1 MTTLIP
7 KYDQG
12 STNAVN
18 RPFNQKLQE
27 TISVKD
33 FGAKGDGTTDDTTSI
48 QNAINYAAP
57 LGKTVFIPAG
67 VYSITALTLPQQN
80 GGIDIVGEARCD
92 SASLSTGAYKGSV
105 LISTQATGNIISADG
120 GSGSNNKGI
129 RISNLALKVSTSG
142 YAISIVNSAEQT
154 TLADLTILNINATG
168 GNGINLDTCFVGCLI
183 SNCLVQGVYNQPING
198 TFGVKVSSSVIAGG
212 YLFENSTFDFWG
224 TGLDIGGN
232 IYQMTVLNVGMEVC
246 YLGTNIHNGANVQ
259 LNNCHYEGNKIN
271 GIYVASSFVVQINEC
286 SFYADGTVPTTGFV
300 NAGIYIVGE
309 SAINS
314 NNVVVENCFFF
325 GVPSNSNAIY
335 VENSQYS
342 SGIIRN
348 NNIDNISTA
357 TSTTGIAVAGTN
369 PENWEVTTNFIYGG
383 ITTPYSPLFGF
394 KSFSP
399 SVGGIFGMVF
409 NSTQTTAS
417 NANNNSLFVNAAT
430 GKLSYKDSSGVVN
443 ALY

>member
-27 TISVKD
+27 RISVKD
-33 FGAKGDGTTDDTTSI
+33 FGATGNGTTDDTTFI

-57 LGKTVFIPAG
+57 IGKTVFIPAG
-67 VYSITALTLPQQN
+67 TYKITALTLPQQN

-92 SASLSTGAYKGSV
+92 SVSLSTGAYKGSV

-142 YAISIVNSAEQT
+142 YAISIVNCAEQT
-154 TLADLTILNINATG
+154 ELVDLTILNINATG

-183 SNCLVQGVYNQPING
+183 SNCLVQAPAAING

-224 TGLDIGGN
+224 TGLDVGGN
-232 IYQMTVLNVGMEVC
+232 IYQMIVLNVGMEAC
-246 YLGTNIHNGANVQ
+246 YFGTNIHNGTNVQ
-259 LNNCHYEGNKIN
+259 LNNCHYEGNLIN

-286 SFYADGTVPTTGFV
+286 SFYDDGKVPTTGFV
-300 NAGIYIVGE
+300 NSAIYIVGE
-309 SAINS
+309 STINS

-348 NNIDNISTA
+348 NNINNISTA

-369 PENWEVTTNFIYGG
+369 PENWEVTTNFIYSG
-383 ITTPYSPLFGF
+383 ITTPYSPVFGF

-409 NSTQTTAS
+409 NTTQT
-417 NANNNSLFVNAAT
+417 NATLVNNNSLFVNSAT